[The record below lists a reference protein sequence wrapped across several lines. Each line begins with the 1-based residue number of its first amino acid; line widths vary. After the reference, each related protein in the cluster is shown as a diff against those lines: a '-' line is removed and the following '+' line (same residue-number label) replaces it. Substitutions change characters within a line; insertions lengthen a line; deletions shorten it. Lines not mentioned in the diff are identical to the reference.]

1 MAKGALDGVR
11 VLDFGHYIPGPLLGM
26 FLSDQGA
33 SVIKVERPDGDPA
46 RKHPAF
52 ATWNRGKQSV
62 ALDLKSEAGQTHAR
76 TLAANSDVVIE
87 NFRPG
92 VADRLGIGY
101 EALSEVN
108 PKLVY
113 CSLPGF
119 GEGSPHRHSQGWEPI
134 VGAATGLYEPA
145 RDSDGPVYTPVPAA
159 STFSAI
165 IGAVSVTMALI
176 ARHRNGKGQRIEVP
190 LHSAIFAAMGRR
202 LSAIPGPEQL
212 DQFQIARW
220 IMNHQYQC
228 KDGRWV
234 QHHGMFARFFHR
246 FLNEAGHPEWIEE
259 TTGLL
264 GKEVDDATGRMW
276 LERFEDV
283 FRQRTAEQWEDDIG
297 RAGGACVMCRTVDE
311 WLEHDHAKATGMVV
325 EVDDA
330 VLGRMKQPGLQVRL
344 HGTPGAVQGRAPILG
359 EHTSQV
365 LGSSNT
371 SSDDSAD
378 GSSVEEIMSALQ
390 GVKVLDLCLILAGPT
405 CGRTL
410 AEFGAEVIKIDDPE
424 RPYDITQTVDVN
436 RAKRSLM
443 LDLKTEKGKEVFW
456 RLLEDAD
463 VVVENNR
470 AGAMERMGMG
480 YEDIKKRRP
489 DIIYASM
496 NTYGYGGP
504 WTDRAG
510 WEQLAQA
517 TTGIQVRQGGRDGA
531 PTVIH
536 YTINDYGTGI
546 SGAFAVALALYHRN
560 RTGDGQSVSGALSYT
575 ACTMQSPFFLDYEG
589 HQRKET
595 EGLQA
600 RGSSAL
606 SSLYKAA
613 DGWLYLHAVDEASW
627 TGLTGLGDFSHL
639 AEDERFSTAE
649 TRSDNDS
656 ALAAELAAAF
666 AQKDRAEWLQAL
678 QAAGISAIENLSIP
692 EFRHDSYVRQAG
704 LIVNRELPALGAV
717 DHLGVVARLSGTPAV
732 LGSPSPV
739 LGEHT
744 DEILRDAGYSE
755 DEITDMKAQGV
766 AVQTMD
772 YPGKRV

>member
-33 SVIKVERPDGDPA
+33 SVIKVERPEGDPA

-52 ATWNRGKQSV
+52 AVWNRGKQSAV
-62 ALDLKSEAGQTHAR
+62 LDLKTEAGQAHAR
-76 TLAANSDVVIE
+76 AFAANSDVVIE

-101 EALSEVN
+101 ETLSEAN

-119 GEGSPHRHSQGWEPI
+119 GEGSPHRHSRGWEPI
-134 VGAATGLYEPA
+134 VSASAGLYEPA
-145 RDSDGPVYTPVPAA
+145 RDSDGPVYTPIPAA
-159 STFSAI
+159 SAFSAI
-165 IGAVSVTMALI
+165 IGGVSVTVALI
-176 ARHRNGKGQRIEVP
+176 ARQRNGKGQRIEIP

-202 LSAIPGPEQL
+202 LATVPGPESV

-234 QHHGMFARFFHR
+234 QHHGMFSRFFHR
-246 FLNEAGHPEWIEE
+246 FLNEAGRPEWIEE

-276 LERFEDV
+276 LQRFEEI
-283 FRQRTAEQWEDDIG
+283 FRQRTAKEWEDAISK
-297 RAGGACVMCRTVDE
+297 AGGACVMCRTVDE
-311 WLEHDHAKATGMVV
+311 WLENDHAKAAGMVV
-325 EVDDA
+325 EVEDA
-330 VLGRMKQPGLQVRL
+330 ILGRMKQPGLQVRL
-344 HGTPGAVQGRAPILG
+344 HGTPGGVQGGAPMLG
-359 EHTSQV
+359 EHTSQALESAGAPPV
-365 LGSSNT
+365 
-371 SSDDSAD
+371 DSRAE
-378 GSSVEEIMSALQ
+378 GSVEEIISALQ
-390 GVKVLDLCLILAGPT
+390 GIKVLDLCLILAGPT

-436 RAKRSLM
+436 RGKRSIK

-456 RLLEDAD
+456 RLLEGAD

-470 AGAMERMGMG
+470 AGAMERMGLG

-517 TTGIQVRQGGRDGA
+517 ATGIQVRHGGRNGT

-536 YTINDYGTGI
+536 YTVNDYGTGI

-560 RTGDGQSVSGALSYT
+560 RTGEGQSVSGALSYT
-575 ACTMQSPFFLDYEG
+575 ACTLQSPFFLDYQG

-600 RGSSAL
+600 RGISTL
-606 SSLYKAA
+606 SSLYKTS
-613 DGWLYLHAVDEASW
+613 DGWFYLHAPDEESW
-627 TGLTGLGDFSHL
+627 TRLTGLSEFSHL
-639 AEDERFSTAE
+639 AGDERFAAAE
-649 TRSDNDS
+649 KRSDNDP
-656 ALAAELAAAF
+656 ALGAELEAIF
-666 AQKDRAEWLQAL
+666 HEKERTEWLTAL
-678 QAAGISAIENLSIP
+678 QAAGVSCIENLSIP
-692 EFRHDSYVRQAG
+692 DFRDDPYVRQAG
-704 LIVNRELPALGAV
+704 LIVNRELPALGLV
-717 DHLGVVARLSGTPAV
+717 DHLGVAARLSGTPAQ
-732 LGSPSPV
+732 LGRPSPV

-744 DEILRDAGYSE
+744 DEILREAGYSAA
-755 DEITDMKAQGV
+755 EIADMKAQGV

-772 YPGKRV
+772 YPGKRS